1 MKTAFN
7 WFQRISESISAA
19 MLAALFF
26 AFILQIFSRYI
37 LNDPISWTVEA
48 CLTIWV
54 WLVFWSNSFVV
65 KHDEHITFD
74 LLYFAVKPNIRRV
87 FALIGSLAI
96 MIGIAISIY
105 PTWDW
110 IDFLRIKK
118 STILYI
124 PMRTVFSIYLI
135 FMVATFTIYLVRF
148 IRVARGDDLDEQ
160 AKIADEEIS

>member
-1 MKTAFN
+1 MKITKA
-7 WFQRISESISAA
+7 WFIKISESISAA
-19 MLAALFF
+19 MLAALFV
-26 AFILQIFSRYI
+26 AFILQIFSRYV
-37 LNDPISWTVEA
+37 LNDPIAWTVEV

-74 LLYFAVKPNIRRV
+74 LLYLAVKPNIRRV
-87 FALIGSLAI
+87 FALIASSAI
-96 MIGIAISIY
+96 MLGIAFSIY

-135 FMVATFTIYLVRF
+135 FMAATFFIYLVRF
-148 IRVARGDDLDEQ
+148 IKLIKGQTLDESTEDKKEG
-160 AKIADEEIS
+160 AL

>member
-1 MKTAFN
+1 MKITKA
-7 WFQRISESISAA
+7 WFIKISESISAA
-19 MLAALFF
+19 MLAALFV
-26 AFILQIFSRYI
+26 AFILQIFSRYV
-37 LNDPISWTVEA
+37 LNDPIAWTVEV

-87 FALIGSLAI
+87 FALIASLAI
-96 MIGIAISIY
+96 MVGIAISIY

-110 IDFLRIKK
+110 IDFLKIKK

-124 PMRTVFSIYLI
+124 PMRMVFSIYLI
-135 FMVATFTIYLVRF
+135 FMVATFSIYLVRF
-148 IRVARGDDLDEQ
+148 IKLSKGQSLDESSEDQ
-160 AKIADEEIS
+160 YKGSL

>member
-19 MLAALFF
+19 MLAALFI

-110 IDFLRIKK
+110 IDFLRLLKK
-118 STILYI
+118 AQYFIFLCELSS
-124 PMRTVFSIYLI
+124 VF
-135 FMVATFTIYLVRF
+135 T
-148 IRVARGDDLDEQ
+148 
-160 AKIADEEIS
+160 

>member
-19 MLAALFF
+19 MLAALFI

-96 MIGIAISIY
+96 MIGIAVSIY

-135 FMVATFTIYLVRF
+135 FMVATFIIYLVRF
-148 IRVARGDDLDEQ
+148 IRVTRGEDLDEQ